1 MDLEELEKRVAV
13 LEKRVRFL
21 EFMRGA
27 NIECEDTTDGQFK
40 VRRIPLES
48 RELRAKL
55 QDFCEAIH
63 GS

>member
-1 MDLEELEKRVAV
+1 MALEELEKRVAV

-21 EFMRGA
+21 EFMRGVH
-27 NIECEDTTDGQFK
+27 IECDDTPGGQFK